1 MVFDLSEPHFQLPLP
16 IHQFD
21 NDTLENFYAENNQL
35 LLSSLQKNFSHLS
48 QPFFYLWGQRG
59 CGKSHLLKAICHHY
73 LTHQRPAL
81 YVPLNKA
88 QYFSPAVLENLE
100 QQELVCLDD
109 LQEVIGNP
117 DWEVAIFDLINRIRE
132 TGKTLLVISADQS
145 PTNLSAHLPDLASR
159 LTWGEVYQLVPLN
172 DQQKI
177 TVLQLA
183 AHQRGIELPDETA
196 NFLFK
201 RLERDMKTLFSA
213 LEKLDQASLQ
223 AQRKLTIP
231 FVKEILSL

>member
-1 MVFDLSEPHFQLPLP
+1 M
-16 IHQFD
+16 
-21 NDTLENFYAENNQL
+21 
-35 LLSSLQKNFSHLS
+35 
-48 QPFFYLWGQRG
+48 
-59 CGKSHLLKAICHHY
+59 
-73 LTHQRPAL
+73 
-81 YVPLNKA
+81 
-88 QYFSPAVLENLE
+88 
-100 QQELVCLDD
+100 
-109 LQEVIGNP
+109 
-117 DWEVAIFDLINRIRE
+117 
-132 TGKTLLVISADQS
+132 ISADQS
-145 PTNLSAHLPDLASR
+145 PTNLSVHLADLASR

-177 TVLQLA
+177 AVLQLA

-201 RLERDMKTLFSA
+201 RLERDMKTLFNA